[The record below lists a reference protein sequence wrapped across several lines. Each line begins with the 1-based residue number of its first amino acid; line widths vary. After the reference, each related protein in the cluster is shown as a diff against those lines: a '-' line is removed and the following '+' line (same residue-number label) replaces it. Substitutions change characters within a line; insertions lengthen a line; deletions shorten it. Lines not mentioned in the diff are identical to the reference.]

1 MQMTSTAKNLQSSYG
16 VLVSCNKCGGAHDMG
31 ISIVIADG
39 PLDKQSVGDL
49 YRGKT
54 VPKNLADL
62 SNNSVT
68 CPTTGRQS
76 TQKNNY
82 QIFLVPAK
90 R

>member
-1 MQMTSTAKNLQSSYG
+1 MPLSAKNQSQYA
-16 VLVSCNKCGGAHDMG
+16 VLVSCNKCGGAHDLG
-31 ISIVIADG
+31 ISIVMIDG
-39 PLDKQSVGDL
+39 PVEKQSVGDL

-90 R
+90 D